1 MADKV
6 KKAMKDL
13 ANNKSRSANSGNRT
27 NPKDAKAGSDSQH
40 GQTDVKK
47 AKKKGGRPPKATR

>member
-13 ANNKSRSANSGNRT
+13 ANNKSRSATSGNRT
-27 NPKDAKAGSDSQH
+27 NPKDSKAGSDAQH

-47 AKKKGGRPPKATR
+47 AKAKGRPPKATR